1 MSEESEW
8 DSRYSESP
16 QIWSGRP
23 NVVLEREVSDL
34 DPGRALDLGCGEGAD
49 AVWLAQRGWHV
60 TAVDISG
67 VALQRAV
74 AHAVA
79 AGVDGRIEWQRRDL
93 GESFPDGMYDLVSAQ
108 FLHCW
113 GDLPRE
119 KILRAAAA
127 AVAPGGIL
135 LIEGHLDHGPFPHH
149 HGEVTFP
156 TPDDVIADLDLL
168 SGDWDVLVSEAHE
181 RHQTGPDGVPATR
194 TDSTVKAR
202 RRVP

>member
-93 GESFPDGMYDLVSAQ
+93 GESFPDGTYDLVSAQ

-127 AVAPGGIL
+127 AVAAGGIL

-181 RHQTGPDGVPATR
+181 RHQIGPDGVPAIR